1 MDCSE
6 SLELLSEYRAG
17 ALGESQA
24 VLVRTHLSACV
35 DCDGVFKD
43 LELILQAAASLRET
57 NGCAYPDE
65 DAVWQR
71 LSLSNKPIH

>member
-1 MDCSE
+1 MDCSK

-17 ALGESQA
+17 ALDESEII
-24 VLVRTHLSACV
+24 LVRAHLSGCQ

-43 LELILQAAASLRET
+43 LELILQAALSLRET
-57 NGCAYPDE
+57 NGYAYPDE
-65 DAVWQR
+65 TVIWQR

>member
-17 ALGESQA
+17 ALEESQTI
-24 VLVRTHLSACV
+24 LVRTHLSGCA

-43 LELILQAAASLRET
+43 LELILQAAASLRNT
-57 NGCAYPDE
+57 NGFEYPDE
-65 DAVWQR
+65 NLVWQR
-71 LSLSNKPIH
+71 LSLSNRPIH

>member
-1 MDCSE
+1 MDCSK

-17 ALGESQA
+17 ALGETETVS
-24 VLVRTHLSACV
+24 VRMHLSGCV

-57 NGCAYPDE
+57 NGYVYPDE
-65 DAVWQR
+65 NVIWQR

>member
-1 MDCSE
+1 MDCSK

-17 ALGESQA
+17 ALGESES
-24 VLVRTHLSACV
+24 VLVQTHLSACQ

-43 LELILQAAASLRET
+43 IELILRAVVSLRET
-57 NGCAYPDE
+57 NGYAYPDE
-65 DAVWQR
+65 DAIWQR

>member
-17 ALGESQA
+17 ALDETLTVS
-24 VLVRTHLSACV
+24 VRTHLSDCA

-43 LELILQAAASLRET
+43 LELILQVAVSLRNS
-57 NGCAYPDE
+57 NGFAYPDE
-65 DAVWQR
+65 NAFWQR
-71 LSLSNKPIH
+71 LRLSNKPVH

>member
-17 ALGESQA
+17 ALGESETL
-24 VLVRTHLSACV
+24 LVRTHLSGCQ

-43 LELILQAAASLRET
+43 LELILQAAASLRQT
-57 NGCAYPDE
+57 NGYAYPDE
-65 DAVWQR
+65 NVVWQR

>member
-17 ALGESQA
+17 ALEESQTI
-24 VLVRTHLSACV
+24 LVRTHLSGCT

-43 LELILQAAASLRET
+43 LELILQAAASLRNT
-57 NGCAYPDE
+57 NGFEYPDE
-65 DAVWQR
+65 NAVWQR

>member
-1 MDCSE
+1 MDCSK

-17 ALGESQA
+17 SLDESETI
-24 VLVRTHLSACV
+24 LVRTHLSGCL

-43 LELILQAAASLRET
+43 LELILQAVVGLRET
-57 NGCAYPDE
+57 NGYAYPDE
-65 DAVWQR
+65 NAVWQR

>member
-17 ALGESQA
+17 ALGEA
-24 VLVRTHLSACV
+24 EAILVRTHLTACH

-43 LELILQAAASLRET
+43 LELILQAVVTLRNA
-57 NGCAYPDE
+57 NGYNYPDE
-65 DAVWQR
+65 NALWQ
-71 LSLSNKPIH
+71 SLSTKVVH

>member
-17 ALGESQA
+17 ALGESET
-24 VLVRTHLSACV
+24 VLIRTHLSGCT

-43 LELILQAAASLRET
+43 LELILQAAASLRNT
-57 NGCAYPDE
+57 NGYAYPDE
-65 DAVWQR
+65 NVVWQR

>member
-1 MDCSE
+1 MDCSK

-17 ALGESQA
+17 TLDESEIL
-24 VLVRTHLSACV
+24 LVRTHLSGCQ

-43 LELILQAAASLRET
+43 LELILRAAASLRSA
-57 NGCAYPDE
+57 NGFAYPDE

-71 LSLSNKPIH
+71 LSLRQGPIH

>member
-1 MDCSE
+1 MDCSK

-17 ALGESQA
+17 ALDESET
-24 VLVRTHLSACV
+24 VLVRTHLSGCV

-43 LELILQAAASLRET
+43 LELILQAAASLRGT
-57 NGCAYPDE
+57 NGYAYPDE
-65 DAVWQR
+65 KVIWQR

>member
-17 ALGESQA
+17 ALGESETLLIRA
-24 VLVRTHLSACV
+24 HLSGCI

-43 LELILQAAASLRET
+43 LELILQAAASLRQT
-57 NGCAYPDE
+57 NGYAYPDE
-65 DAVWQR
+65 NVIWQR